1 VGFTADQRRAL
12 IGCAELVNSARDG
25 GGLADPAGLLAFARG
40 FGVDR
45 PAQPSGADLDRI
57 RELGRRLRDAI
68 AACAG
73 SAEHA
78 ARTVNALLAE
88 TGGVPQVV
96 MHDGEGPHF
105 HLARPGARLP
115 DRLAAHFALA
125 LAELIV
131 AGEQSRIRLC
141 EAPGCAAAFVDFSR
155 NRSRRYC
162 DGRGCGNRV
171 HVAAYRAR
179 RSAPRVA
186 ARRRGAGIART

>member
-12 IGCAELVNSARDG
+12 LGCAELVNATRDREA
-25 GGLADPAGLLAFARG
+25 LADPTGLLAFARDFG
-40 FGVDR
+40 FDR
-45 PAQPSGADLDRI
+45 ARLPSRADLDRI

-68 AACAG
+68 GACAG
-73 SAEHA
+73 SAGPA
-78 ARTVNALLAE
+78 ARSVNALLAE
-88 TGGVPQVV
+88 TGGIPQVV

-131 AGEQSRIRLC
+131 AGEQSRMRLC
-141 EAPGCAAAFVDFSR
+141 AAPGCAAAFVDFSR

-162 DGRGCGNRV
+162 DARGCGNRV

-179 RSAPRVA
+179 RSSPRVGA
-186 ARRRGAGIART
+186 PARGQG